1 MYYIQIKP
9 EKSYS
14 LKLEWIVSG
23 DDTEKTDSG
32 MDSHHF
38 SFLCHFICVLSL
50 NLLRR
55 TKILTNL
62 TKSPFEIVY
71 FTRQQTVVTG
81 RIIQIGRNNGGRQI
95 LSNPPHTFTPWET
108 QYYRTHIHTVMTV
121 REQSSFAQVQTQIL
135 LYLCTNTTIINVL
148 LMYYTNKYKYRYY
161 PTRSLPGRH
170 NITEQTHTLS
180 LSFHKYTNTK
190 TNTHIIQKTNTHI
203 I

>member
-1 MYYIQIKP
+1 MILILAAFLISWADPFDGQQKFRHNVLQCITMYYNVIQCITMYYIQIKP

-81 RIIQIGRNNGGRQI
+81 RIIQIGRNNGGR
-95 LSNPPHTFTPWET
+95 
-108 QYYRTHIHTVMTV
+108 
-121 REQSSFAQVQTQIL
+121 
-135 LYLCTNTTIINVL
+135 
-148 LMYYTNKYKYRYY
+148 
-161 PTRSLPGRH
+161 
-170 NITEQTHTLS
+170 
-180 LSFHKYTNTK
+180 
-190 TNTHIIQKTNTHI
+190 
-203 I
+203 